1 VKNVILQCGQ
11 RTLDLSRA
19 RVMGILNVTPDSFS
33 DGGRFNSLDTAV
45 RQAEQMLADG
55 AAIIDVGGEST
66 RPGAQP
72 VSAAQELE
80 RVIPVVEAIASRLDV
95 LISVD
100 TSTAAVIRESAAAG
114 AHLIN
119 DVRALQREGALAAAA
134 HSGLPVC
141 LMHMQGDPQTMQHNP
156 DYLDVVL
163 EVIDFLERRVALCEN
178 AGISR
183 DCILLDPG
191 FGFGKSFAHNF
202 ELLNRLELLQRLD
215 LPLLIGLSRKRMIGQ
230 ASGCDEPAERVAG
243 SLAGAVISAMKGAR
257 ILRVHDVKQ
266 TVQALAVVNA
276 TLSQGNTL

>member
-1 VKNVILQCGQ
+1 MKNVILQCGQ

>member
-183 DCILLDPG
+183 DRILLDPG

>member
-1 VKNVILQCGQ
+1 MKNVILQCGQ

-33 DGGRFNSLDTAV
+33 DGGRFNTLDTAV

-72 VSAAQELE
+72 VSAVQELE

-134 HSGLPVC
+134 NSGLPVC

-183 DCILLDPG
+183 DRILLDPG

>member
-1 VKNVILQCGQ
+1 MKNVILQCGQ

-183 DCILLDPG
+183 DRILLDPG

>member
-1 VKNVILQCGQ
+1 
-11 RTLDLSRA
+11 
-19 RVMGILNVTPDSFS
+19 MGILNVTPDSFS
-33 DGGRFNSLDTAV
+33 DGGRFNTLDTAV

-72 VSAAQELE
+72 VSEAQELE
-80 RVIPVVEAIASRLDV
+80 RVIPVVEAIARRLDV

-141 LMHMQGDPQTMQHNP
+141 LMHMQGDPQTMQQNP

-183 DCILLDPG
+183 DRILLDPG

-243 SLAGAVISAMKGAR
+243 SLAGAVVSAMKGAR
-257 ILRVHDVKQ
+257 ILRVHDVRQ

-276 TLSQGNTL
+276 TLSQGMTI

>member
-1 VKNVILQCGQ
+1 MKNVILQCGQ

-33 DGGRFNSLDTAV
+33 DGGRFNTLDTAV

-72 VSAAQELE
+72 VSEVQELE

-141 LMHMQGDPQTMQHNP
+141 LMHMQGDPQTMQQNP

-183 DCILLDPG
+183 DRILLDPG

>member
-1 VKNVILQCGQ
+1 MKNVILQCGQ

-243 SLAGAVISAMKGAR
+243 SLAGAVVSAMKGAR